1 MKKIELRSSSH
12 TGSDLYIDGEFIEHL
27 GFQRSSRDDVMSAL
41 TEWIDN
47 PKLYITMYHQDLG
60 STIIWHDVTEG
71 P

>member
-1 MKKIELRSSSH
+1 MRKIELRSNDQ

-27 GFQRSSRDDVMSAL
+27 GFRRSSRDNVMAAL
-41 TEWIDN
+41 TDWVDN
-47 PKLYITMYHQDLG
+47 PRLDITMSHQELG